1 MKISE
6 KFKVREM
13 AGEHVIIMPGRCGA
27 DMTRILALNDS
38 SLYLWEALG
47 GKDFT
52 TGDAA
57 ALLLERYDVACWS
70 NRRHVSGARAENL
83 KGSMKLKRLIS
94 LLLLAI
100 YLTAWGGPAYVSL
113 SCKCVT
119 MSSHVCCHHCQHSA
133 DAAGAGESL
142 KAPCCGNHH
151 STEIELYTGS
161 SSDNH
166 ERFIRCT
173 VTDLPPALVAEAPVA
188 AVLKF
193 FGETLPE
200 CGDPFVM
207 RGHVR
212 SAGLRAPP
220 VLA

>member
-1 MKISE
+1 
-6 KFKVREM
+6 
-13 AGEHVIIMPGRCGA
+13 
-27 DMTRILALNDS
+27 
-38 SLYLWEALG
+38 
-47 GKDFT
+47 
-52 TGDAA
+52 
-57 ALLLERYDVACWS
+57 
-70 NRRHVSGARAENL
+70 
-83 KGSMKLKRLIS
+83 MKLKRLIS

-119 MSSHVCCHHCQHSA
+119 MSSHVCC
-133 DAAGAGESL
+133 
-142 KAPCCGNHH
+142 
-151 STEIELYTGS
+151 
-161 SSDNH
+161 H

>member
-1 MKISE
+1 
-6 KFKVREM
+6 
-13 AGEHVIIMPGRCGA
+13 
-27 DMTRILALNDS
+27 
-38 SLYLWEALG
+38 
-47 GKDFT
+47 
-52 TGDAA
+52 
-57 ALLLERYDVACWS
+57 
-70 NRRHVSGARAENL
+70 
-83 KGSMKLKRLIS
+83 MKLKRSIS
-94 LLLLAI
+94 LLLLAV
-100 YLTAWGGPAYVSL
+100 YLFATAGTALASL
-113 SCKCVT
+113 TCKCVAMKART
-119 MSSHVCCHHCQHSA
+119 EHACCCHCLHVA
-133 DAAGAGESL
+133 DLPAAAGGEMR
-142 KAPCCGNHH
+142 APCCGNHH

-188 AVLKF
+188 AVLMF

>member
-1 MKISE
+1 
-6 KFKVREM
+6 
-13 AGEHVIIMPGRCGA
+13 MPGPGLR
-27 DMTRILALNDS
+27 S
-38 SLYLWEALG
+38 SPNA
-47 GKDFT
+47 
-52 TGDAA
+52 
-57 ALLLERYDVACWS
+57 ACWS

-151 STEIELYTGS
+151 STEIEIYTGPQVLRGDAS
-161 SSDNH
+161 RMRRSFRHAGPCALRRPSCPSRIGLKPFWDGCCAH
-166 ERFIRCT
+166 
-173 VTDLPPALVAEAPVA
+173 PPANS
-188 AVLKF
+188 F
-193 FGETLPE
+193 NQ
-200 CGDPFVM
+200 
-207 RGHVR
+207 
-212 SAGLRAPP
+212 
-220 VLA
+220 

>member
-1 MKISE
+1 
-6 KFKVREM
+6 
-13 AGEHVIIMPGRCGA
+13 
-27 DMTRILALNDS
+27 
-38 SLYLWEALG
+38 
-47 GKDFT
+47 
-52 TGDAA
+52 
-57 ALLLERYDVACWS
+57 
-70 NRRHVSGARAENL
+70 
-83 KGSMKLKRLIS
+83 MKLKRLIS

-119 MSSHVCCHHCQHSA
+119 MSSHVCCHHCQHGA

-166 ERFIRCT
+166 EKFIRCT

-188 AVLKF
+188 ADLKL
-193 FGETLPE
+193 FGETLRRTRRSFRHAGP
-200 CGDPFVM
+200 CALRRASCPSRIGLKPFWD
-207 RGHVR
+207 GCCAHP
-212 SAGLRAPP
+212 SANSFNQ
-220 VLA
+220 

>member
-1 MKISE
+1 
-6 KFKVREM
+6 
-13 AGEHVIIMPGRCGA
+13 MPGPGLR
-27 DMTRILALNDS
+27 S
-38 SLYLWEALG
+38 SPNA
-47 GKDFT
+47 
-52 TGDAA
+52 
-57 ALLLERYDVACWS
+57 ACWS

-166 ERFIRCT
+166 EIHPLHGHRPAARIGCGGSGRGRPQVLRGRRFPNAAILSSCGAMCAPQAF
-173 VTDLPPALVAEAPVA
+173 VPLPYW
-188 AVLKF
+188 LKTF
-193 FGETLPE
+193 LGR
-200 CGDPFVM
+200 M
-207 RGHVR
+207 
-212 SAGLRAPP
+212 LRAS
-220 VLA
+220 ARK

>member
-1 MKISE
+1 MS
-6 KFKVREM
+6 
-13 AGEHVIIMPGRCGA
+13 A
-27 DMTRILALNDS
+27 
-38 SLYLWEALG
+38 
-47 GKDFT
+47 
-52 TGDAA
+52 
-57 ALLLERYDVACWS
+57 
-70 NRRHVSGARAENL
+70 ARAENL

-100 YLTAWGGPAYVSL
+100 YLTAWGPAYVSL

-173 VTDLPPALVAEAPVA
+173 VTDLPPALVAEARPSSSSSGRRFPNA
-188 AVLKF
+188 AILSSCGAMCAPQAFVPLPYWLKTF
-193 FGETLPE
+193 LGR
-200 CGDPFVM
+200 M
-207 RGHVR
+207 
-212 SAGLRAPP
+212 LRAS
-220 VLA
+220 ARK